1 MPADSRRK
9 GRRRTRTP
17 SPSNTLNEILKRL
30 QDLEERARGSELL
43 SASVVTPEPCR
54 ALTMPST
61 PLPAVEPATTPAC
74 APPASAQDVAAT
86 STPAGND
93 AKSVAERFL
102 DAIIQFPVI
111 SVLPNDRYELRLLA
125 GSYGKT
131 SQAAAGCMV
140 LWRGE
145 WTPDTCAGFFESC
158 DEDQDQDGA
167 DPSSRTDEDREDAAM
182 SGEAVLDGNTI

>member
-102 DAIIQFPVI
+102 DAIIQFPVAMKI
-111 SVLPNDRYELRLLA
+111 
-125 GSYGKT
+125 KT
-131 SQAAAGCMV
+131 KMV
-140 LWRGE
+140 LIHHQGLM
-145 WTPDTCAGFFESC
+145 
-158 DEDQDQDGA
+158 
-167 DPSSRTDEDREDAAM
+167 RTARTLPCQERPC
-182 SGEAVLDGNTI
+182 

>member
-102 DAIIQFPVI
+102 DAIIQFPTLAI
-111 SVLPNDRYELRLLA
+111 LILTLLLSSA
-125 GSYGKT
+125 INSRCVCLTYCFVVTG
-131 SQAAAGCMV
+131 
-140 LWRGE
+140 
-145 WTPDTCAGFFESC
+145 C
-158 DEDQDQDGA
+158 DEDQDQNGA